1 MAVLVAAA
9 ASVVVV
15 VAVVVVVM
23 VVVVVV
29 VAVVVVA
36 VPVLAIVR
44 VLVLLVSVG
53 NIAIAS
59 GPGAAS
65 FHSGSIVRTKPC
77 RHLQVQNG
85 LRVSLCGV
93 GRARGDRKR
102 ESLEFQR
109 SASRTVPSPRP

>member
-23 VVVVVV
+23 VVVV

-77 RHLQVQNG
+77 RHLQVQNS